1 MNIYVFDA
9 CALIAFLNQEAGSD
23 KVEWLLK
30 QKEGVRLMS
39 IINVYEVCYDAAR
52 ASGLGEGMA
61 LYQKIK
67 TLPLDIIREF
77 DDQMLKHAISFKIT
91 DAIALGL
98 AKTRNAILV
107 TADHHEF
114 DPIDQA
120 NALDFHWIR

>member
-1 MNIYVFDA
+1 
-9 CALIAFLNQEAGSD
+9 
-23 KVEWLLK
+23 
-30 QKEGVRLMS
+30 
-39 IINVYEVCYDAAR
+39 
-52 ASGLGEGMA
+52 MA

-91 DAIALGL
+91 YAMSVADAIALGL